1 MRPIRPCAI
10 AAATLSLLAVNALP
24 AQAACKRF
32 GFLVNDYGKVGP
44 ANDAKALLDKHIK
57 KWTDAQG
64 IADYQI
70 GNKQVKCE
78 LFLDVGLF
86 DEYTCTAKASVC
98 WGNEQAN
105 AVADDNDEESATPPA
120 PIRKARAGQE
130 KIDPVVASKDVLA
143 QGDAA
148 KSAEQAA
155 EEAEAA
161 AKAAIAE
168 AETAAKQAASASK
181 STPPETKKAAASA
194 SGDETAG
201 EPTPTPTLATETAE
215 ANPAVPSTSNVETGA
230 LPTNASAAAAEVART
245 SPDMKEAVPADNE
258 TTTSNAYKRAAA
270 AEAAAAAA
278 ERAAKAAEQAAAA
291 AKVAA
296 EAAIAA
302 SEASRGGPVV
312 PALQ

>member
-10 AAATLSLLAVNALP
+10 AAATLSLLVAHALP

-70 GNKQVKCE
+70 GKKQVKCE

-105 AVADDNDEESATPPA
+105 AVADDNGEEPATPPA

>member
-10 AAATLSLLAVNALP
+10 AAATLSLLVAHALP

-57 KWTDAQG
+57 KWTDKQG

-105 AVADDNDEESATPPA
+105 AVADENDEESATPPA

-130 KIDPVVASKDVLA
+130 KTDPVVAAQDVMA
-143 QGDAA
+143 QDDAA

-168 AETAAKQAASASK
+168 AATAAKEAGAASK
-181 STPPETKKAAASA
+181 STPPETKKAAAST

-201 EPTPTPTLATETAE
+201 EPTPILATETAE

-245 SPDMKEAVPADNE
+245 SPEMKEAVPAADDE

-291 AKVAA
+291 AKAAA

>member
-1 MRPIRPCAI
+1 MRQIRPCAI
-10 AAATLSLLAVNALP
+10 AAVTLSLLVAHALP

-32 GFLVNDYGKVGP
+32 GFLVNDYGKAGP
-44 ANDAKALLDKHIK
+44 AKDAKALLDKHIK
-57 KWTDAQG
+57 KWTDEQG
-64 IADYQI
+64 IADYQV

-105 AVADDNDEESATPPA
+105 AVADDNDDESATPPA
-120 PIRKARAGQE
+120 PVRKAMAGQE
-130 KIDPVVASKDVLA
+130 KTGPVVAA
-143 QGDAA
+143 QDIMGKEDAA

-168 AETAAKQAASASK
+168 AETAAKEAEAASKA
-181 STPPETKKAAASA
+181 TPAETKNAAAST

-201 EPTPTPTLATETAE
+201 ESTPSLATETAK
-215 ANPAVPSTSNVETGA
+215 AKPAVPSTSNVETGA

-245 SPDMKEAVPADNE
+245 SPEMKESLRAADDE
-258 TTTSNAYKRAAA
+258 TTTTNAYKRAAA

-291 AKVAA
+291 AKAAA

-302 SEASRGGPVV
+302 SQAIQGGPVV
-312 PALQ
+312 PALE

>member
-10 AAATLSLLAVNALP
+10 AAVTLSLLVAHALP

-44 ANDAKALLDKHIK
+44 AKDAKALLDKHIK
-57 KWTDAQG
+57 KWTDEQG
-64 IADYQI
+64 IADYQV

-105 AVADDNDEESATPPA
+105 AVADDSDDESATPPA
-120 PIRKARAGQE
+120 PVRKAMAGQE
-130 KIDPVVASKDVLA
+130 KTGPVVAA
-143 QGDAA
+143 QDIMGKEDAA

-168 AETAAKQAASASK
+168 AETAAKEAEAASKA
-181 STPPETKKAAASA
+181 TPAETKKAAAST

-201 EPTPTPTLATETAE
+201 ESTPSLATETAK
-215 ANPAVPSTSNVETGA
+215 AKPAVPSTSNVETGA

-245 SPDMKEAVPADNE
+245 SPEMKESVRAADDE
-258 TTTSNAYKRAAA
+258 TTTTNAYKRAAA

-291 AKVAA
+291 AKAAA

-302 SEASRGGPVV
+302 SQASQGGPVV
-312 PALQ
+312 PALE

>member
-10 AAATLSLLAVNALP
+10 AAATLSLLVAHALP

-57 KWTDAQG
+57 KWTDEQG

-130 KIDPVVASKDVLA
+130 KTDPVVAA
-143 QGDAA
+143 QDDAA

-168 AETAAKQAASASK
+168 AETAAKEAGAASK
-181 STPPETKKAAASA
+181 STPPETKKAAAST
-194 SGDETAG
+194 SGDETAS
-201 EPTPTPTLATETAE
+201 EPTPILATETAE

-245 SPDMKEAVPADNE
+245 SPEMKEAVPAADDE

-291 AKVAA
+291 AKAAA